1 MNKHLHQ
8 VCMSCYIEYTKF
20 FMRGFNLFSLHGTVI
35 LSGVF
40 LSICV
45 SEG

>member
-20 FMRGFNLFSLHGTVI
+20 FVRGFNLVNLFSLHGTVI
-35 LSGVF
+35 LSSF
-40 LSICV
+40 S
-45 SEG
+45 